1 MFTNLY
7 FRVVNQR
14 SGQIARRVSGPSLLL
29 PVLSLGA
36 LILIAGCQTRPRGP
50 GTAVRTPAFSNNGAE
65 TLFMRPPPKPEV
77 VIGLPNH
84 PGQPATVTTV
94 LAPAQPVGTGSPTAA
109 YPHLPTT
116 TSIHEEILAPST
128 GPAALPP
135 ATAPATGPSAAT
147 QPAVNAATTQK

>member
-7 FRVVNQR
+7 YGAVNQQPGRKPGRGSRR
-14 SGQIARRVSGPSLLL
+14 SLVL

-77 VIGLPNH
+77 VIGLPNR

-94 LAPAQPVGTGSPTAA
+94 LTPAQPIGTGSPTPA
-109 YPHLPTT
+109 YPPLPTT

-135 ATAPATGPSAAT
+135 ATAPATRPSAAT
-147 QPAVNAATTQK
+147 QPAVNAATTKK